1 MIMLAIV
8 VVVAIVVS
16 LGYFGYK
23 HLKTIYQQQS
33 VLLNRIVFLET
44 IQQQQQEQQEQQ
56 EQEREPDIPFHSNV
70 KTPVKVP
77 SFEKETT
84 SDSNSQKEPEEI
96 QVPPKPEDVHT
107 PEVSDE
113 EKEAIKKN
121 I

>member
-23 HLKTIYQQQS
+23 HLKKIYQQQS
-33 VLLNRIVFLET
+33 ILLNRIVFLET
-44 IQQQQQEQQEQQ
+44 IQQQQQEQQE
-56 EQEREPDIPFHSNV
+56 RELDIPFHLNV

-77 SFEKETT
+77 SLAKETIG
-84 SDSNSQKEPEEI
+84 SSQREVEEI
-96 QVPPKPEDVHT
+96 QVPNKPEEVHT

-113 EKEAIKKN
+113 ETEETEAIKKN